1 MRCVWA
7 YAMRLGACDA
17 PLQPVTYNGN
27 LSSSINQTIIRVSL
41 HRQRIIFF
49 ALLIVLTIAF
59 VLSIAL
65 GSVSI
70 PINNVIRVLLGGEAD
85 REAWR
90 TIILQLRLPK
100 AITAVLAGA
109 ALAIAGLQM
118 QTLFRNPLAD
128 PYVLGVS
135 SGASLGVAIA
145 VLGAG
150 FALGVGSTT
159 FASGLNTFTA
169 LGVIGAASLGAGLV
183 MALTILVSRFIQ
195 NNLTLLVFGLMIGY
209 LTSALVSLMLFFSN
223 PERMQ
228 AYLLWTFGSF
238 GGTTWA
244 QLQVLTPVILLVIL
258 AAIFSAKS
266 MNTLLLGETYAR
278 SLGLNLTRTR
288 IWITAT
294 ASLLAGAITAFC
306 GPIGFLG
313 IAVPH
318 LARNLLRSADHR
330 LLAWACLLM
339 GAALALLCDLAT
351 HFGGVA
357 LPLNATTSLIGAP
370 IVVWVILRQRGGQ
383 SA

>member
-1 MRCVWA
+1 M
-7 YAMRLGACDA
+7 LGLLLLA
-17 PLQPVTYNGN
+17 
-27 LSSSINQTIIRVSL
+27 
-41 HRQRIIFF
+41 F
-49 ALLIVLTIAF
+49 AIAF
-59 VLSIAL
+59 VLSIAI
-65 GSVSI
+65 GTVNISISSVLH
-70 PINNVIRVLLGGEAD
+70 VLLGGEAERD
-85 REAWR
+85 TWR
-90 TIILQLRLPK
+90 TIILQIRLPK
-100 AITAVLAGA
+100 ALTAVLAGA

-135 SGASLGVAIA
+135 SGASLGVAVA
-145 VLGAG
+145 VLGTGFVMGAAG
-150 FALGVGSTT
+150 SM
-159 FASGLNTFTA
+159 FASGLTA
-169 LGVIGAASLGAGLV
+169 LGVVGAASLGAALV
-183 MALTILVSRFIQ
+183 LMLTIAVSRFIQ

-244 QLQVLTPVILLVIL
+244 QLQVLAPVILVALL
-258 AAIFSAKS
+258 AAIASAKA
-266 MNTLLLGETYAR
+266 MNALLLGETYAR
-278 SLGLNLTRTR
+278 SLGISITRTR
-288 IWITAT
+288 IWITVT

-318 LARNLLRSADHR
+318 LARNILRSADHR
-330 LLAWACLLM
+330 ALAWACVLM
-339 GAALALLCDLAT
+339 GASLALLCDLAT
-351 HFGGVA
+351 HFGSVA

-370 IVVWVILRQRGGQ
+370 IVVWVILRQRAGR

>member
-1 MRCVWA
+1 M
-7 YAMRLGACDA
+7 LG
-17 PLQPVTYNGN
+17 LLLLV
-27 LSSSINQTIIRVSL
+27 
-41 HRQRIIFF
+41 F
-49 ALLIVLTIAF
+49 AITF
-59 VLSIAL
+59 VLSIAI
-65 GSVSI
+65 GTVNISISSVLH
-70 PINNVIRVLLGGEAD
+70 VLLGGEAERD
-85 REAWR
+85 TWR
-90 TIILQLRLPK
+90 TIILQIRLPK
-100 AITAVLAGA
+100 ALTAVLAGA

-135 SGASLGVAIA
+135 SGASLGVAVA
-145 VLGAG
+145 VLGTGFVMGAAG
-150 FALGVGSTT
+150 SM
-159 FASGLNTFTA
+159 FASGLTA
-169 LGVIGAASLGAGLV
+169 LGVVGAASLGAALV
-183 MALTILVSRFIQ
+183 LMLTIAVSRFIQ

-244 QLQVLTPVILLVIL
+244 QLQVLAPVILVALL
-258 AAIFSAKS
+258 AAIASAKA
-266 MNTLLLGETYAR
+266 MNALLLGETYAR
-278 SLGLNLTRTR
+278 SLGISITRTR
-288 IWITAT
+288 IWITVT

-318 LARNLLRSADHR
+318 LARNILRSADHR
-330 LLAWACLLM
+330 ALAWACVLM
-339 GAALALLCDLAT
+339 GASLALLCDLAT
-351 HFGGVA
+351 HFGSVA

-370 IVVWVILRQRGGQ
+370 IVVWVILRQRAGR

>member
-1 MRCVWA
+1 MTPLSISTN
-7 YAMRLGACDA
+7 AM
-17 PLQPVTYNGN
+17 PLHQSPRR
-27 LSSSINQTIIRVSL
+27 QQIIL
-41 HRQRIIFF
+41 L
-49 ALLIVLTIAF
+49 ALVLLLVIAF
-59 VLSIAL
+59 VLSIAI
-65 GSVSI
+65 GSVNI
-70 PINNVIRVLLGGEAD
+70 PIGSVWRVLLGGEAE
-85 REAWR
+85 RTTWR
-90 TIILQLRLPK
+90 TIIVQIRLPK
-100 AITAVLAGA
+100 ALTAVLAGA
-109 ALAIAGLQM
+109 ALSIAGLQM

-135 SGASLGVAIA
+135 SGASLGVAVA

-150 FALGVGSTT
+150 FALGVASTPFAAGLTT
-159 FASGLNTFTA
+159 FSA
-169 LGVIGAASLGAGLV
+169 LGVVGAASLGAAVVLL
-183 MALTILVSRFIQ
+183 LTLAVSRFIQ

-244 QLQVLTPVILLVIL
+244 QLQVLLPVVLLTLL
-258 AAIFSAKS
+258 AAIASAKA

-278 SLGLNLTRTR
+278 SLGVNITRTR

-294 ASLLAGAITAFC
+294 ASVLAGAITAFC

-330 LLAWACLLM
+330 VLAWACVLL
-339 GAALALLCDLAT
+339 GAGLALLCDLAT
-351 HFGGVA
+351 HFGSIA
-357 LPLNATTSLIGAP
+357 LPLNATTSLLGAP
-370 IVVWVILRQRGGQ
+370 VVVWVILRRRVHK
-383 SA
+383 AA